1 VRERGLL
8 KIRLQRV
15 DLFNAQAPYDYVLQV
30 WV

>member
-1 VRERGLL
+1 VQGEL

-15 DLFNAQAPYDYVLQV
+15 DMFNAQAPYDYVLQV